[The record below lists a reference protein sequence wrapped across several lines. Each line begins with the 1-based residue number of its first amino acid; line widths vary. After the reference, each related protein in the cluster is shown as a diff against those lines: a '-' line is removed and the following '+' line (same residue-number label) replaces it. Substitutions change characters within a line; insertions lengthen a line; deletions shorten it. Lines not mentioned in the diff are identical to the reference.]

1 MFKLFLTTITF
12 LLLTGVSYGQTI
24 IKNPSGLAFT
34 CPDHSLDDNHE
45 VDIVRES
52 DGTVVQTLLVGDPTA
67 DPTTGEVTVAVNVM
81 PVTFGRYR
89 FVVRAVAAGFTSN
102 NSTPSDVW
110 ERAPQ
115 SPGKPKP
122 TQ

>member
-1 MFKLFLTTITF
+1 MFKLVLTTFIF
-12 LLLTGVSYGQTI
+12 FVLAGVSYGQTT

-45 VDIVRES
+45 IDIVRES
-52 DGTVVQTLLVGDPTA
+52 DGTVVQTLLVGDPST
-67 DPTTGEVTVAVNVM
+67 DPTTGEVIVTVNVM

-89 FVVRAVAAGFTSN
+89 FIVRSVASGVRSD
-102 NSTPSDVW
+102 NSTPSDIW

-115 SPGKPKP
+115 STGKPRIV
-122 TQ
+122 Q